1 MNKTKLLIPLIIILL
16 IGSSLRFYKLDFQSL
31 WVDELATL
39 RRAEVESVQNIIHMA
54 TTIDIHPP
62 GIYIIYYYWLKIL
75 PNSEANFRLLSAI
88 SGSLAILAIFIL
100 AMRLYSR
107 KEGLIS
113 ALIVAVSWFP
123 IYYSQ
128 EARPYSLLFL
138 FSIINSIFYWQ
149 LVNKFYLNHSES
161 WINSTL
167 YILSAS
173 ITMYIHYFGTYLI
186 FLHGIFLL
194 IIAVREKKYFYEW
207 LIIYSLIF
215 ILFLPWLPSM
225 IFQLKGGV
233 GTGIYSAP
241 NLGELL
247 NYLIYINNNSKLI
260 FGISILL
267 VAVPSLTILINKK
280 FKIPDVLKSINNETI
295 FLLLWFV
302 IPLFMIV
309 LFSHIVKPVFSFK
322 NMIISYAPMPILI
335 SRLVVKSNSKNR
347 VKFLLVSLYVSLLV
361 FHLIFKKQYYERP
374 TKEQF
379 REVAQY
385 VNSKYDHE
393 QNPDVF
399 ALSYAG
405 EYFNYYFKKFNS
417 EIRVDECV
425 QLENRDSEIELALS
439 KCKSKQLWFI
449 SAHQSPDKR
458 ILNILNNHY
467 TLVHKKEFIG
477 AHAAVYS
484 RI

>member
-16 IGSSLRFYKLDFQSL
+16 LGSSLRFYKLDFQSL
-31 WVDELATL
+31 WLDELATL

-241 NLGELL
+241 NFEELF
-247 NYLIYINNNSKLI
+247 NYMIYINNNYRIVI
-260 FGISILL
+260 FITFL
-267 VAVPSLTILINKK
+267 LTISLFLSIYKNKK
-280 FKIPDVLKSINNETI
+280 FRVLEIFKSLKIETI
-295 FLLLWFV
+295 FLLTWFM
-302 IPLFMIV
+302 IPLLIIV
-309 LFSHIVKPVFSFK
+309 LFSHLVKPVFSFK
-322 NMIISYAPMPILI
+322 NMIIAYAPMPILL
-335 SRLVVKSNSKNR
+335 SRLIVKSNFNNVTKNLFI
-347 VKFLLVSLYVSLLV
+347 FLFISFLIYNLV
-361 FHLIFKKQYYERP
+361 FVQQYYSKP

-379 REVAQY
+379 REVVKY
-385 VNSKYDHE
+385 VISEYNQE
-393 QNPDVF
+393 QKPDIF
-399 ALSYAG
+399 ALSYAS
-405 EYFNYYFKKFNS
+405 EYFDYYFQKFNTN
-417 EIRVDECV
+417 IKVNECV
-425 QLENRDSEIELALS
+425 QIENENEEIEAALS
-439 KCKSKQLWFI
+439 RCYSNKLWLM
-449 SAHQSPDKR
+449 SAHKLPNEKLLK
-458 ILNILNNHY
+458 IINMNYH
-467 TLVHKKEFIG
+467 LVHQKNFIG
-477 AHAAVYS
+477 AQAALYTHK
-484 RI
+484 